1 MDSIRTSRIDRH
13 LYVNFIRRSKECI
26 NTAADAYQKKDYNAG
41 AICSVHSAISAADAL
56 CVYYLQKRHTGLRH
70 DDAVR
75 LLESIK
81 DIPNVEIKEAGKR
94 LKKIISMKNMA
105 EYEERLIKQKE
116 AENLLENA
124 KVLFEFIKSKLP
136 E

>member
-1 MDSIRTSRIDRH
+1 MENIRTSRIDRH
-13 LYVNFIRRSKECI
+13 LYINFIRRSKECI

-56 CVYYLQKRHTGLRH
+56 CLYYLQKRHTGLRH

-94 LKKIISMKNMA
+94 LKKIISMKNVA

>member
-1 MDSIRTSRIDRH
+1 MENIRTSRIDRH
-13 LYVNFIRRSKECI
+13 LYINFIRRSKECI

-41 AICSVHSAISAADAL
+41 AICSVHSAISAANAL

-116 AENLLENA
+116 AENLLENS

>member
-1 MDSIRTSRIDRH
+1 
-13 LYVNFIRRSKECI
+13 
-26 NTAADAYQKKDYNAG
+26 
-41 AICSVHSAISAADAL
+41 VHSAISAADAL
-56 CVYYLQKRHTGLRH
+56 CVYYLQKRHSGLRH

-81 DIPNVEIKEAGKR
+81 EIPNVEIREAGKR
-94 LKKIISMKNMA
+94 LKKILNMKNMA

-116 AENLLENA
+116 AESLLENT
-124 KVLFEFIKSKLP
+124 KVLFEFIKNKLP